1 MLFTPELHERRAGAA
16 WDAGRV
22 RDAVAAIARHAQEA
36 LDPGRGWPSH
46 PRDNDTERFFRTLY
60 LGAAGVLWAL
70 DSLGRRGLAEPAR
83 DRVPLLEHLL
93 EAERANPDF
102 ADERPERS
110 LLMGEC
116 GLLLVLHLLSPRPE
130 YETRLAELIA
140 ANAEDER
147 LELMWGSPGTMLA
160 AQRLALHEV
169 WARSAEPLWQHWDE
183 ETGVWTQQLYG
194 QARRFLGPV
203 HGFAGNVLALS
214 AEPSAE
220 LNRRAAETLRR
231 YAVVE
236 GETAN
241 WPPLAGEPLDRDGEI
256 RVQHCHGA
264 PGMVT
269 ALAHLAPA
277 DDEHERLLLAG
288 GELTWQA
295 GPLRKGANLCHGTA
309 GNGYAFLRLLE
320 RTGDELW
327 LERARAFAMHAV
339 EQVER
344 DRAEH
349 GRGRHTLWTGDPGTA
364 LYLADCLEGSGDFPS
379 CP

>member
-1 MLFTPELHERRAGAA
+1 
-16 WDAGRV
+16 
-22 RDAVAAIARHAQEA
+22 
-36 LDPGRGWPSH
+36 
-46 PRDNDTERFFRTLY
+46 
-60 LGAAGVLWAL
+60 
-70 DSLGRRGLAEPAR
+70 
-83 DRVPLLEHLL
+83 
-93 EAERANPDF
+93 
-102 ADERPERS
+102 
-110 LLMGEC
+110 
-116 GLLLVLHLLSPRPE
+116 
-130 YETRLAELIA
+130 
-140 ANAEDER
+140 
-147 LELMWGSPGTMLA
+147 
-160 AQRLALHEV
+160 
-169 WARSAEPLWQHWDE
+169 
-183 ETGVWTQQLYG
+183 
-194 QARRFLGPV
+194 
-203 HGFAGNVLALS
+203 
-214 AEPSAE
+214 
-220 LNRRAAETLRR
+220 
-231 YAVVE
+231 VE